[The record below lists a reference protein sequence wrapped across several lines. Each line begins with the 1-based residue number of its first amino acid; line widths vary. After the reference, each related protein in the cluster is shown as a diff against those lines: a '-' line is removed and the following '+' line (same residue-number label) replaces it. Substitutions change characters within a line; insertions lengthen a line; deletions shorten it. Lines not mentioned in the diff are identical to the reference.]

1 MLVRK
6 DFREFLPSP
15 SVGNESTIKMLGEA
29 CMVVDALGD
38 EPRAELL
45 SWFIRHHVCSGVLGC
60 NASMQS
66 MGIDVVWFACLS

>member
-1 MLVRK
+1 LLQDELKMLVRK

-45 SWFIRHHVCSGVLGC
+45 SWFIRHHV
-60 NASMQS
+60 
-66 MGIDVVWFACLS
+66 